1 MALSISKRLTIM
13 STAPIVLLA
22 IILFALTYIESN
34 QLRDDQLNLTEN
46 KFLEMKQ
53 AELKLLNEMAYN
65 SIRHIYET
73 GGTLEEA
80 LPTLRNLKYGKSGYF
95 FGYSNR
101 GERVFMGTTNK
112 GIGKNYWNLQDSNG
126 VFIIRELIKAGKQ
139 GGGVVSYHFPKPNQQ
154 VPEEKLSYAIYFDRW
169 NLMVGAGFYL
179 DDMNLVLN
187 EMDEAS
193 SESLNGLMFYFAIAS
208 LVLLVLAIFF
218 SAMVKRSVMLPLQ
231 SISTSMKELASGEG
245 DLTARLNVKGQ
256 HELAELANSFNRFI
270 ETLQKMIKDVV
281 AVSDSVTQRSAS
293 ISSKISQVD
302 EQQQKLQ
309 IQIEHSA
316 SAMSQMSATATD
328 IAHNT
333 AETATS
339 TNESRDN
346 IGQAGASVNE
356 LTSAVKTL
364 ADDVSGSNKA
374 ISTLE
379 VNVQDIISVVSVIQE
394 IAEQTNLLALNAAIE
409 AARAGEQ
416 GRGFAV
422 VADEVRTLA
431 TRTQASTL
439 QVHESIEQ
447 LKKASG
453 EAVKSMQHSFEQTDL
468 AVSQSEKGMSE
479 LTKVVEH
486 MDQIQDMSVVIA
498 TAAEEQS
505 QVCDNLNQTVTEI
518 AGHSEMSSQ
527 IASENRV
534 EIKEL
539 IEDADKL
546 QKLVGR
552 FRINQ

>member
-1 MALSISKRLTIM
+1 MALSISKRLSVI
-13 STAPIVLLA
+13 STAPVILLA
-22 IILFALTYIESN
+22 LILFSLTYFESN
-34 QLRDDQLNLTEN
+34 ELRHEQLELTEN
-46 KFLEMKQ
+46 KFLEMKH
-53 AELKLLNEMAYN
+53 AELKLLNEVAYN
-65 SIRHIYET
+65 SIRHIYES
-73 GGTLEEA
+73 GGSLEEA
-80 LPTLRNLKYGKSGYF
+80 LPTLRDLKFGESGYF
-95 FGYSNR
+95 FGYSDK
-101 GERVFMGTTNK
+101 GDRVFMGNIDK

-126 VFIIRELIKAGKQ
+126 VYILRELIKAGKQ
-139 GGGVVSYHFPKPNQQ
+139 GGGIVSYHFPKPNQQ
-154 VPEEKLSYAIYFDRW
+154 MPEEKLSYAIYLDRW

-179 DDMNLVLN
+179 DDMNVVLN
-187 EMDEAS
+187 EMDAAS
-193 SESLNGLMFYFAIAS
+193 ADSLDTLMFYFAIAS
-208 LVLLVLAIFF
+208 LVLLLLVIFF
-218 SAMVKRSVMLPLQ
+218 STMVKRSVMSPLM
-231 SISTSMKELASGEG
+231 SISESMKALASGQG
-245 DLTARLNVKGQ
+245 NLTSRLDVKGD
-256 HELAELANSFNRFI
+256 HELAEMAHRFNQFL
-270 ETLQKMIKDVV
+270 ETLQQMIGEVV
-281 AVSDSVTQRSAS
+281 SVSDSVTQRSAS
-293 ISSKISQVD
+293 INKRTSQVG

-309 IQIEHSA
+309 VQIEHSA
-316 SAMSQMSATATD
+316 SAMSQMSATAVD

-333 AETATS
+333 AVTATS
-339 TNESRDN
+339 TNESREN

-364 ADDVSGSNKA
+364 AEDVSGSNRA

-453 EAVKSMQHSFEQTDL
+453 EAVKSMQHSFQQTDV
-468 AVSQSEKGMSE
+468 AVNQSEKGMAE

-486 MDQIQDMSVVIA
+486 MNQIQDMSVVIA

-527 IASENRV
+527 IAGENKV
-534 EIKEL
+534 EIEKL
-539 IEDADKL
+539 TEDANKL
-546 QKLVGR
+546 HLLVGR
-552 FRINQ
+552 FRIN

>member
-1 MALSISKRLTIM
+1 MALSISKRLSII
-13 STAPIVLLA
+13 STAPVILLA
-22 IILFALTYIESN
+22 LILFSLTYFESN
-34 QLRDDQLNLTEN
+34 ELRHEQLELTEN
-46 KFLEMKQ
+46 KFLEMKH

-65 SIRHIYET
+65 SIRHIYES
-73 GGTLEEA
+73 GGSLEEA
-80 LPTLRNLKYGKSGYF
+80 LPTLRDLKFGDSGYF
-95 FGYSNR
+95 FGYSDK
-101 GERVFMGTTNK
+101 GDRVFMGNIDK

-126 VFIIRELIKAGKQ
+126 VYILRELIKAGKQ
-139 GGGVVSYHFPKPNQQ
+139 GGGIVSYHFPKPNQQ
-154 VPEEKLSYAIYFDRW
+154 MPEEKLSYAIYLDRW

-179 DDMNLVLN
+179 DDMNVVLD
-187 EMDEAS
+187 EMDAAS
-193 SESLNGLMFYFAIAS
+193 ADSLDTLMFYFAIAS
-208 LVLLVLAIFF
+208 LVLLILVIVF
-218 SAMVKRSVMLPLQ
+218 STMVKRSVMSPLL
-231 SISTSMKELASGEG
+231 SISESMKGLASGQG
-245 DLTARLNVKGQ
+245 DLTSRLDVKGD
-256 HELAELANSFNRFI
+256 HELAEMAHRFNQFL
-270 ETLQKMIKDVV
+270 ETLQQMIGEVV
-281 AVSDSVTQRSAS
+281 SVSDSVTQRSAS
-293 ISSKISQVD
+293 INKRTSQVG

-316 SAMSQMSATATD
+316 SAMSQMSATAVD

-333 AETATS
+333 AVTATS
-339 TNESRDN
+339 TNESREN

-364 ADDVSGSNKA
+364 AEDVSGSNRA

-453 EAVKSMQHSFEQTDL
+453 EAVKSMQHSFQQTDV
-468 AVSQSEKGMSE
+468 AVNQSEKGMAE

-486 MDQIQDMSVVIA
+486 MNQIQDMSVVIA

-527 IASENRV
+527 IAGENKV
-534 EIKEL
+534 EIEKL
-539 IEDADKL
+539 TEDANKL
-546 QKLVGR
+546 HQLVGR
-552 FRINQ
+552 FRIN

>member
-1 MALSISKRLTIM
+1 M
-13 STAPIVLLA
+13 
-22 IILFALTYIESN
+22 
-34 QLRDDQLNLTEN
+34 
-46 KFLEMKQ
+46 
-53 AELKLLNEMAYN
+53 
-65 SIRHIYET
+65 
-73 GGTLEEA
+73 
-80 LPTLRNLKYGKSGYF
+80 
-95 FGYSNR
+95 
-101 GERVFMGTTNK
+101 
-112 GIGKNYWNLQDSNG
+112 
-126 VFIIRELIKAGKQ
+126 
-139 GGGVVSYHFPKPNQQ
+139 
-154 VPEEKLSYAIYFDRW
+154 PEEKLSYAIYLDRW

-179 DDMNLVLN
+179 DDMNVVLD
-187 EMDEAS
+187 EMDAAS
-193 SESLNGLMFYFAIAS
+193 ADSLDTLMFYFAIAS
-208 LVLLVLAIFF
+208 LVLLFLVIVF
-218 SAMVKRSVMLPLQ
+218 STMVKRSVMSPLL
-231 SISTSMKELASGEG
+231 SISESMKGLASGQG
-245 DLTARLNVKGQ
+245 DLTSRLDVKGD
-256 HELAELANSFNRFI
+256 HELAEMAHRFNQFL
-270 ETLQKMIKDVV
+270 ETLQQMIGEVV
-281 AVSDSVTQRSAS
+281 SVSDSVTQRSAS
-293 ISSKISQVD
+293 INKRTSQVG

-316 SAMSQMSATATD
+316 SAMSQMSATAVD

-333 AETATS
+333 AVTATS
-339 TNESRDN
+339 TNESREN

-364 ADDVSGSNKA
+364 AEDVSGSNRA

-453 EAVKSMQHSFEQTDL
+453 EAVKSMQHSFQQTDV
-468 AVSQSEKGMSE
+468 AVNQSEKGMAE

-486 MDQIQDMSVVIA
+486 MNQIQDMSVVIA

-527 IASENRV
+527 IAGENKI
-534 EIKEL
+534 EIEKL
-539 IEDADKL
+539 TEDANKL
-546 QKLVGR
+546 HQLVGR
-552 FRINQ
+552 FRIN

>member
-1 MALSISKRLTIM
+1 MALSISKRLSII
-13 STAPIVLLA
+13 STAPVILLA
-22 IILFALTYIESN
+22 VILFTLTYFQSNKLSNEEHALT
-34 QLRDDQLNLTEN
+34 TTH
-46 KFLEMKQ
+46 FLEMKH

-65 SIRHIYET
+65 SIRHIYES
-73 GGTLEEA
+73 GGSLEDA
-80 LPTLRNLKYGKSGYF
+80 LPTLRDLKFGDSGYF
-95 FGYSNR
+95 FGYSDK
-101 GERVFMGTTNK
+101 GDRVFMGNIDK

-126 VFIIRELIKAGKQ
+126 VYILRELIKAGKQ
-139 GGGVVSYHFPKPNQQ
+139 GGGIVSYHFPKPNQQ
-154 VPEEKLSYAIYFDRW
+154 MPEEKLSYAIYLDRW

-179 DDMNLVLN
+179 DDMNVVLD
-187 EMDEAS
+187 EMDAAS
-193 SESLNGLMFYFAIAS
+193 ADSLDTLMFYFAIAS
-208 LVLLVLAIFF
+208 LVLLLLVIVF
-218 SAMVKRSVMLPLQ
+218 STMVKRSVMSPLL
-231 SISTSMKELASGEG
+231 SISESMKGLASGQG
-245 DLTARLNVKGQ
+245 DLTSRLDVTGD
-256 HELAELANSFNRFI
+256 HELAEMAHRFNQFL
-270 ETLQKMIKDVV
+270 ETLQQMIGEVV
-281 AVSDSVTQRSAS
+281 SVSDSVTQRSAS
-293 ISSKISQVD
+293 INKRTSQVG

-316 SAMSQMSATATD
+316 SAMSQMSATAVD

-333 AETATS
+333 AVTATS
-339 TNESRDN
+339 TNESREN

-364 ADDVSGSNKA
+364 AEDVSGSNRA

-453 EAVKSMQHSFEQTDL
+453 EAVKSMQHSFQQTDV
-468 AVSQSEKGMSE
+468 AVNQSEKGMAE

-486 MDQIQDMSVVIA
+486 MNQIQDMSVVIA

-527 IASENRV
+527 IAGENKI
-534 EIKEL
+534 EIEKL
-539 IEDADKL
+539 TEDANKL
-546 QKLVGR
+546 HQLVGR
-552 FRINQ
+552 FRIN